1 MFFASLLGGLQSQ
14 SGTVVPT
21 EIKTENK
28 EKDENL
34 HEPPSSD
41 DMKSDDESS
50 QKDIKVSSRGRTRYL
65 LPSRSHF
72 THLPWVKSVS
82 CVVDTV
88 LGL

>member
-1 MFFASLLGGLQSQ
+1 MIGTCATKLTIYISFPSFLGGLQNQ
-14 SGTVVPT
+14 SGNVVPT

-50 QKDIKVSSRGRTRYL
+50 QKDIKVSSRGRTR
-65 LPSRSHF
+65 
-72 THLPWVKSVS
+72 
-82 CVVDTV
+82 CVLVFIP
-88 LGL
+88 

>member
-1 MFFASLLGGLQSQ
+1 MSGHLFYVSFTFLLGGLQSQ

-65 LPSRSHF
+65 
-72 THLPWVKSVS
+72 SVS
-82 CVVDTV
+82 RC
-88 LGL
+88 